1 MYQFSKIFYE
11 ADAGAKTGGG
21 ATEPLATEPVGT
33 EPQDKTFSQKDVDA
47 IIAKQKTAFERM
59 TEKKLEGFKQAEK
72 LKGMSESE
80 RQAEELKQTQERLK
94 EYETRELTYQYEKE
108 LTTKGLPTD
117 FAKVIPVS
125 DADGAKAAV
134 DSLAKF
140 KGDIETPLL
149 EKIKD
154 LETQLNNANLRGVT
168 PKAVSGGNKTAPSI
182 PTIF

>member
-72 LKGMSESE
+72 LKVCQKAKG
-80 RQAEELKQTQERLK
+80 RLK
-94 EYETRELTYQYEKE
+94 EANTGKAERVRNKSSPISMKRSLPQRLTDRFCQSH
-108 LTTKGLPTD
+108 TSIRRRRSKG
-117 FAKVIPVS
+117 
-125 DADGAKAAV
+125 
-134 DSLAKF
+134 
-140 KGDIETPLL
+140 
-149 EKIKD
+149 
-154 LETQLNNANLRGVT
+154 
-168 PKAVSGGNKTAPSI
+168 GG
-182 PTIF
+182 